1 MLGSLFNNPILFFYS
16 AIALLAAISIHEFAH
31 AWMADR
37 LGDPNPRL
45 DGRLTLNPLAHL
57 DLVGTLLL
65 LIAHFGWGKP
75 VRFDPYNLKNP
86 RRDAALISLA
96 GAAANM
102 MLAALCAI
110 ILRILP
116 VIFIPSAIGLFTTM
130 DIIITGLLQAIIVMN
145 VSLGIFNL
153 IPIHPLDGFKVV
165 EGLLPENAA
174 RQWHQLES
182 LGYIM
187 LFIFVFPLFG
197 SSAVLSVVYTLTNA
211 IITFLIP

>member
-16 AIALLAAISIHEFAH
+16 AIALLAGVAIHEFAH
-31 AWMADR
+31 AWTADR
-37 LGDPNPRL
+37 LGDPTPRL

-96 GAAANM
+96 GATANM
-102 MLAALCAI
+102 LLAGMCAA

-116 VIFIPSAIGLFTTM
+116 VIFIPSSIALLNTLDSM
-130 DIIITGLLQAIIVMN
+130 VTGLLQAIIVMN
-145 VSLGIFNL
+145 VSLGVFNL

-165 EGLLPENAA
+165 EGLLPEHAA

-197 SSAVLSVVYTLTNA
+197 SSAVLSLVYTITNA

>member
-1 MLGSLFNNPILFFYS
+1 MLGSLFNDPITFFFS
-16 AIALLAAISIHEFAH
+16 AVALLAAISIHEFAH

-37 LGDPNPRL
+37 LGDPTPRL

-65 LIAHFGWGKP
+65 LIARFGWGKP

-96 GAAANM
+96 GATANLL
-102 MLAALCAI
+102 LAGLCAI
-110 ILRILP
+110 TLRIMPL
-116 VIFIPSAIGLFTTM
+116 IFIPSSVALFNSL
-130 DIIITGLLQAIIVMN
+130 DSIVVGLLQAIIVLN

-165 EGLLPENAA
+165 EGVLPEDAA
-174 RQWHQLES
+174 RQWHQLQS

-197 SSAVLSVVYTLTNA
+197 SSPVLSVVYKIVDV
-211 IITFLIP
+211 IITVLIP

>member
-1 MLGSLFNNPILFFYS
+1 MLGTLFNDPIYI
-16 AIALLAAISIHEFAH
+16 AIALLLAISVHEFAH
-31 AWMADR
+31 AWTADR
-37 LGDPNPRL
+37 LGDPTPRL

-57 DLVGTLLL
+57 DLIGTLLL
-65 LIAHFGWGKP
+65 LLVHFGWGKA

-96 GAAANM
+96 GATANLL
-102 MLAALCAI
+102 LAGLCAV
-110 ILRILP
+110 ILRIIPL
-116 VIFIPSAIGLFTTM
+116 IFVSSSIGLFNSL
-130 DIIITGLLQAIIVMN
+130 DAIVGKLLVIIIGMN
-145 VSLGIFNL
+145 VGLAVFNL

-165 EGLLPENAA
+165 EGVLPENAA

-197 SSAVLSVVYTLTNA
+197 SSPVLSIVYKIVDT
-211 IITFLIP
+211 IITFLIS

>member
-1 MLGSLFNNPILFFYS
+1 MLGSLFNDPIIFFYS

-31 AWMADR
+31 AWAADR

-65 LIAHFGWGKP
+65 LVAHFGWGKP

-96 GAAANM
+96 GATANM
-102 MLAALCAI
+102 ILAIVCALLLRGMMVLSVPTSLSPVVVI
-110 ILRILP
+110 I
-116 VIFIPSAIGLFTTM
+116 A
-130 DIIITGLLQAIIVMN
+130 GLLQTIIVMN

-165 EGLLPENAA
+165 EGLLPEDAA

-197 SSAVLSVVYTLTNA
+197 SSPILSVVYTITNS
-211 IITFLIP
+211 IIAFLIP

>member
-1 MLGSLFNNPILFFYS
+1 MLGSLFNSPVTFIFS

-31 AWMADR
+31 AWTADR
-37 LGDPNPRL
+37 LGDPTPRL
-45 DGRLTLNPLAHL
+45 DGRLTLNPMAHL
-57 DLVGTLLL
+57 DLIGTILLVL
-65 LIAHFGWGKP
+65 VHFGWGKP

-86 RRDAALISLA
+86 RRDAAVISLA
-96 GAAANM
+96 GATANM
-102 MLAALCAI
+102 LLAVLCSI
-110 ILRILP
+110 ILRIIPILF
-116 VIFIPSAIGLFTTM
+116 VPSAIGLFNTLDT
-130 DIIITGLLQAIIVMN
+130 IVIGLLQTIIVMN

-174 RQWHQLES
+174 RQWHQLEG

-187 LFIFVFPLFG
+187 LFIFVFPIFG
-197 SSAVLSVVYTLTNA
+197 SSPVLSVVYTIVEG

>member
-1 MLGSLFNNPILFFYS
+1 MLGSLFNNPILFFFS
-16 AIALLAAISIHEFAH
+16 AIALLTAITIHEFAH
-31 AWMADR
+31 AWTADR

-45 DGRLTLNPLAHL
+45 DGRLTFNPLAHL

-65 LIAHFGWGKP
+65 LIARFGWGKP

-96 GAAANM
+96 GATANLL
-102 MLAALCAI
+102 LAVLCSLLLHLFGY
-110 ILRILP
+110 LRIGLLDYL
-116 VIFIPSAIGLFTTM
+116 FIGLF
-130 DIIITGLLQAIIVMN
+130 QSVIVMN
-145 VSLGIFNL
+145 VSLAIFNL

-174 RQWHQLES
+174 RQWKQLEP

-187 LFIFVFPLFG
+187 LFIFIFPIFG
-197 SSAVLSVVYTLTNA
+197 SSPVLSVVYKIVDA

>member
-1 MLGSLFNNPILFFYS
+1 MLGSLFNDPILFFYS

-31 AWMADR
+31 AWTADR

-57 DLVGTLLL
+57 DLVGSLLL

-96 GAAANM
+96 GATANM
-102 MLAALCAI
+102 LLACCCAI
-110 ILRILP
+110 LLRILP
-116 VIFIPSAIGLFTTM
+116 FIFVPSSIGVFNQLDFVVA
-130 DIIITGLLQAIIVMN
+130 GLLQAVILMN

-174 RQWHQLES
+174 RQWHQLQS

-197 SSAVLSVVYTLTNA
+197 SSPVLSVVYSLTSS

>member
-1 MLGSLFNNPILFFYS
+1 MLGSLVNSPITFFFS
-16 AIALLAAISIHEFAH
+16 AVALLTAITIHEFAH
-31 AWMADR
+31 AWTADR

-65 LIAHFGWGKP
+65 LVARFGWGKP

-96 GAAANM
+96 GATANLL
-102 MLAALCAI
+102 LAGLCAI
-110 ILRILP
+110 LLR
-116 VIFIPSAIGLFTTM
+116 FIPILF
-130 DIIITGLLQAIIVMN
+130 IAGLLQSIIVMN
-145 VSLGIFNL
+145 VSLAIFNL

-174 RQWHQLES
+174 RQWKQLES

-197 SSAVLSVVYTLTNA
+197 SSPILSIVYRTANS

>member
-1 MLGSLFNNPILFFYS
+1 MLGSLVNNPISFFFS
-16 AIALLAAISIHEFAH
+16 AIALLTAITIHEFAH
-31 AWMADR
+31 AWTADR
-37 LGDPNPRL
+37 LGDPTPRL

-65 LIAHFGWGKP
+65 LVARFGWGKP

-96 GAAANM
+96 GATANIL
-102 MLAALCAI
+102 LAIFCSFLI
-110 ILRILP
+110 RLILLLDIGSIGHWIL
-116 VIFIPSAIGLFTTM
+116 VLIQT
-130 DIIITGLLQAIIVMN
+130 IIIMN
-145 VSLGIFNL
+145 VSLAIFNL

-165 EGLLPENAA
+165 EGLLPEDAA
-174 RQWHQLES
+174 RQWKQLEH

-197 SSAVLSVVYTLTNA
+197 SSAVLSIVYKIVDA
-211 IITFLIP
+211 IITFLIPLSG

>member
-1 MLGSLFNNPILFFYS
+1 MLGSLFNNPILFFFF
-16 AIALLAAISIHEFAH
+16 AVALLAAITIHEFAH
-31 AWMADR
+31 AWMADH

-57 DLVGTLLL
+57 DFVGTLLL
-65 LIAHFGWGKP
+65 LVARFGWGKP

-96 GAAANM
+96 GATANLL
-102 MLAALCAI
+102 LAGLCAVL
-110 ILRILP
+110 LRIIPL
-116 VIFIPSAIGLFTTM
+116 IFIPSSIALFNTLDT
-130 DIIITGLLQAIIVMN
+130 IAVGLLQAIIVMN
-145 VSLGIFNL
+145 VSLAIFNL

-165 EGLLPENAA
+165 EGVLPENAA

-197 SSAVLSVVYTLTNA
+197 SSPILSIVYKIVDA
-211 IITFLIP
+211 IISFLIG

>member
-1 MLGSLFNNPILFFYS
+1 MLGSLVNNPISFFFS
-16 AIALLAAISIHEFAH
+16 AIALLSAITIHEFAH
-31 AWMADR
+31 AWTADR

-65 LIAHFGWGKP
+65 LVARFGWGKP
-75 VRFDPYNLKNP
+75 VRFDPYNLRNP

-96 GAAANM
+96 GAAANLL
-102 MLAALCAI
+102 LAGFCS
-110 ILRILP
+110 ILLRFVPI
-116 VIFIPSAIGLFTTM
+116 VFIAV
-130 DIIITGLLQAIIVMN
+130 LLQAIIIMN
-145 VSLGIFNL
+145 VSLAIFNL

-165 EGLLPENAA
+165 EGLLPENAS
-174 RQWHQLES
+174 RQWKQLES

-197 SSAVLSVVYTLTNA
+197 SSAVLSVVYRITES
-211 IITFLIP
+211 IISFLIP

>member
-1 MLGSLFNNPILFFYS
+1 MLSSLFNSPIVFFFT

-31 AWMADR
+31 AWVADR

-57 DLVGTLLL
+57 DLIGTLLL
-65 LIAHFGWGKP
+65 LVAHFGWGKP

-96 GAAANM
+96 GATANLL
-102 MLAALCAI
+102 LAGLCAVL
-110 ILRILP
+110 LR
-116 VIFIPSAIGLFTTM
+116 FIPLVFISE
-130 DIIITGLLQAIIVMN
+130 LLQAIIIMN

-165 EGLLPENAA
+165 EGLLPEHAA
-174 RQWHQLES
+174 RGWHQLES

-187 LFIFVFPLFG
+187 LFIFVFPIFG
-197 SSAVLSVVYTLTNA
+197 SSPVLSIVFRVVDGILT
-211 IITFLIP
+211 ILLP

>member
-1 MLGSLFNNPILFFYS
+1 MLGSLFNNPIMFVFT
-16 AIALLAAISIHEFAH
+16 AIALLTAITVHEFSH
-31 AWMADR
+31 AWTADR

-45 DGRLTLNPLAHL
+45 DGRLTLNPMAHL

-65 LIAHFGWGKP
+65 LVAHFGWGKP

-102 MLAALCAI
+102 ILAVCCSL
-110 ILRILP
+110 ILRLLP
-116 VIFIPSAIGLFTTM
+116 VIFVPSSVGIFNIIDTTFV
-130 DIIITGLLQAIIVMN
+130 GLLQSIILMN

-165 EGLLPENAA
+165 EGILPEEAA

-197 SSAVLSVVYTLTNA
+197 SSPILSVVYNIVSSIVTV
-211 IITFLIP
+211 LIP

>member
-1 MLGSLFNNPILFFYS
+1 MLGSLVNNPISFFFS
-16 AIALLAAISIHEFAH
+16 AIALLSAITIHEFAH
-31 AWMADR
+31 AWTADR

-65 LIAHFGWGKP
+65 LVARFGWGKP
-75 VRFDPYNLKNP
+75 VRFDPYNLRNP

-96 GAAANM
+96 GAAANLL
-102 MLAALCAI
+102 LAGFSS
-110 ILRILP
+110 ILLRFVPI
-116 VIFIPSAIGLFTTM
+116 VFIAV
-130 DIIITGLLQAIIVMN
+130 LLQAIIIMN
-145 VSLGIFNL
+145 VSLAIFNL

-165 EGLLPENAA
+165 EGLLPENAS
-174 RQWHQLES
+174 RQWKQLES

-197 SSAVLSVVYTLTNA
+197 SSAVLSVVYRITES
-211 IITFLIP
+211 IISFLIP

>member
-1 MLGSLFNNPILFFYS
+1 MLTSLFNDPISFFFS
-16 AIALLAAISIHEFAH
+16 AIALLSAITIHEFAH
-31 AWMADR
+31 AWVADR

-65 LIAHFGWGKP
+65 LIARFGWGKP

-96 GAAANM
+96 GATANLL
-102 MLAALCAI
+102 LAGLCS
-110 ILRILP
+110 ILLRFSPL
-116 VIFIPSAIGLFTTM
+116 VFISA
-130 DIIITGLLQAIIVMN
+130 LLQSVIIMN
-145 VSLGIFNL
+145 VSLAIFNL

-182 LGYIM
+182 LGYVM

-197 SSAVLSVVYTLTNA
+197 SSPILAIVYTVVDAL
-211 IITFLIP
+211 ITLLIP

>member
-1 MLGSLFNNPILFFYS
+1 MFTSLFNDPILFFYT
-16 AIALLAAISIHEFAH
+16 AIALLVAISVHEFAH
-31 AWMADR
+31 AWTADR

-65 LIAHFGWGKP
+65 FVARFGWGKP

-96 GAAANM
+96 GASANLI
-102 MLAALCAI
+102 LATLCAL
-110 ILRILP
+110 ILRFVPFAMI
-116 VIFIPSAIGLFTTM
+116 A
-130 DIIITGLLQAIIVMN
+130 GLLQTIIIMN
-145 VSLGIFNL
+145 VSLAIFNL

-165 EGLLPENAA
+165 EGFLPENAA

-197 SSAVLSVVYTLTNA
+197 SSPILSVVYRIVDA
-211 IITFLIP
+211 IISLLIS